1 MDARPGL
8 PNGTTAGPERTRP
21 DATRAASP
29 APHEAVVSKPLH
41 RVVFQPAGRAGRVA
55 EGTTLLEAAR
65 QLGVEIVSV
74 CGGRQTC
81 GKCRVRVEEGDFPKH
96 GLRSSRA
103 HLTPPTEQECRCRER
118 HALAG
123 DMRLAC
129 AARILGDVLVT
140 VPEESQAQKQVVLKG
155 ATPCLIAIDPMVRL
169 YDIALDPPA
178 MDGPGDAERML
189 AEMAQRFGLR
199 ELAFAWPAL
208 RALPGALRQA
218 RGEVRLTVWDDRL
231 VIRVQP
237 GYHDQA
243 LGLAVDI
250 GSTTLAAYLCD
261 LQSGELLAT
270 ASAMNPQVAYGD
282 DIMSRISYATEQ
294 PGGQDR
300 LHQAVIQAI
309 NDLAAQAAAQAGAT
323 REDIVDLTLVGNSVM
338 HHLALNLDP
347 RGLGQ
352 APFVPVTKEP
362 VDLPAA
368 DLGLRV
374 HPGARVHV
382 LPLEA
387 GYVGADN
394 VGVILAEEPHRQD
407 DTVLIIDVGTNG
419 ELLLGNRHRL
429 LCASSP
435 TGPALEGAQI
445 THGMRA
451 APGAIER
458 VRIDPAT
465 WQVRFKVI
473 GQERWSDELP
483 AHEVQARG
491 LCGSGIIEAVAE
503 LLTAGVLERN
513 GRFARALRS
522 PRHTTV
528 DGIPAF
534 VIADAEQTAIGRP
547 IVVSQRDVRAIQL
560 AKAALYVGAQILMRE
575 LGVQSV
581 DRVILAGAFGSVI
594 DKRHAMA
601 IGMIPACNL
610 ERVYSVGNAAGDG
623 ARIAL
628 LNRHKRRE
636 AAQVARWVQ
645 HIATPLEGDFQPLFV
660 AALAFPDPSI
670 QDDARYAH
678 GNAAAQER

>member
-1 MDARPGL
+1 MDPSVRAPESNTSGRGSARP
-8 PNGTTAGPERTRP
+8 EE
-21 DATRAASP
+21 TRAGSP
-29 APHEAVVSKPLH
+29 TPHNDVQAGRRFK
-41 RVVFQPAGRAGRVA
+41 VVFEPAGRSGMVA

-81 GKCRVRVEEGDFPKH
+81 GKCRVRVEEGHYPKH
-96 GLRSSRA
+96 GLHSAAA
-103 HLTPPTEQECRCRER
+103 HLTPPGERER
-118 HALAG
+118 RYGERHGLPAG
-123 DMRLAC
+123 LRLAC
-129 AARILGDVLVT
+129 EARVVGDLVVT

-155 ATPCLIAIDPMVRL
+155 ANPRRIAVDPIIRL
-169 YDIALDPPA
+169 VYVALDPPA
-178 MDGPGDAERML
+178 MDAPGDRERVLQEL
-189 AEMAQRFGLR
+189 ASRFGLR
-199 ELAFAWPAL
+199 NVTFDWPAL
-208 RALPGALRQA
+208 RALPGALRQGH
-218 RGEVRLTVWDDRL
+218 GEVTLTLWGEQRI
-231 VIRVQP
+231 IRVQP
-237 GYHDQA
+237 GYHEQA

-282 DIMSRISYATEQ
+282 DIMSRISYAVEQ

-309 NDLAAQAAAQAGAT
+309 NELAAQAAAQAGAAAT
-323 REDIVDLTLVGNSVM
+323 DIVDAVLVGNSVM
-338 HHLALNLDP
+338 HHLALDLDP
-347 RGLGQ
+347 YGLGQ

-362 VDLPAA
+362 VDLSASA
-368 DLGLRV
+368 LGLAF

-473 GQERWSDELP
+473 GHDGWSDELP
-483 AHEVQARG
+483 ARQVQARG
-491 LCGSGIIEAVAE
+491 ICGSGIIEAVAE
-503 LLTAGVLERN
+503 LLAAGVIERN
-513 GRFARALRS
+513 GRFDRRVQS

-528 DGIPAF
+528 EGVPAF
-534 VIADAEQTAIGRP
+534 IIADAEQTAIGRP

-560 AKAALYVGAQILMRE
+560 AKAALYVGAQILMHE
-575 LGVQSV
+575 LGVEAV
-581 DRVILAGAFGSVI
+581 DRVVLAGAFGSVI

-610 ERVYSVGNAAGDG
+610 EHVYSVGNAAGDG

-628 LNRHKRRE
+628 LNRHKRQE
-636 AAQVARWVQ
+636 AARVARWVE
-645 HIATPLEGDFQPLFV
+645 HIATPLEGDFQQLFV
-660 AALAFPDPSI
+660 AALAFPDPASYI
-670 QDDARYAH
+670 TAR
-678 GNAAAQER
+678 